1 MHWRMSEVTH
11 MNRKMLT
18 VQEFANAVGW
28 SPSTVRQ
35 KIWHRELEYVKLG
48 RSVRFKPETVQRL
61 IEQGTVPALEGGR
74 STAPNRESREPVVV

>member
-1 MHWRMSEVTH
+1 
-11 MNRKMLT
+11 MNTKMLT
-18 VQEFANAVGW
+18 VREFANAVGW

-61 IEQGTVPALEGGR
+61 IDRGTVPALEDGKSSSANPGG
-74 STAPNRESREPVVV
+74 REPVAV

>member
-1 MHWRMSEVTH
+1 MM
-11 MNRKMLT
+11 T
-18 VQEFANAVGW
+18 VREFANTVGW

-61 IEQGTVPALEGGR
+61 IEQGTVPALEGGKAS
-74 STAPNRESREPVVV
+74 STNPGNREPSARRDLPPAPQ